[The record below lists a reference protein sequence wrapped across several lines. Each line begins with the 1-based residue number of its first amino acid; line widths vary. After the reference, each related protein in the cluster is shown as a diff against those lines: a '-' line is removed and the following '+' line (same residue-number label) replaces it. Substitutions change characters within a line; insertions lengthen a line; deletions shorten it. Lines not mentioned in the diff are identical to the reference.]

1 MDTLFHL
8 NSQIENEES
17 YETKINLDELYE
29 KKQQRD
35 INTMNCYNK
44 ILNRIHSRIRLT
56 SQQQQQINNQ
66 FCWFIVPEIM
76 IGIPMF
82 DHGACTAY
90 LIDKLRDNGF
100 IVRYT
105 HPNLLFISW
114 KHWVPSYV
122 RSEIKKKTGLIVDG
136 YGNKLDN
143 NNENNDYSDNSN
155 KVNSLMLNSKISNSE
170 KKNEKNEQNFRKVN
184 TYKPMGNLIYNNDI
198 LKKIQS
204 KLNND

>member
-8 NSQIENEES
+8 NTQSENEEA
-17 YETKINLDELYE
+17 YDTKINLDDLYE

-35 INTMNCYNK
+35 MNTMNCYNK
-44 ILNRIHSRIRLT
+44 ILNRIHIRIRTT
-56 SQQQQQINNQ
+56 SQQQNVENQ
-66 FCWFIVPEIM
+66 FCWFIVPEMM

-100 IVRYT
+100 VIRYT

-122 RSEIKKKTGLIVDG
+122 RNEIKKKTGLIVDG
-136 YGNKLDN
+136 HGNKVDEN
-143 NNENNDYSDNSN
+143 AKNEDPNNSN
-155 KVNSLMLNSKISNSE
+155 PFANTRNPNSTAAAAKAE
-170 KKNEKNEQNFRKVN
+170 KEKNFRDID
-184 TYKPMGNLIYNNDI
+184 TYRPSGSLIYNNEI
-198 LKKIQS
+198 LKKIET
-204 KLNND
+204 KLNRD

>member
-8 NSQIENEES
+8 NTQAENEEG
-17 YETKINLDELYE
+17 YDTKINLDDLYE

-35 INTMNCYNK
+35 MNTMNCYNK
-44 ILNRIHSRIRLT
+44 ILNRIHNRIKTT
-56 SQQQQQINNQ
+56 SQQQNVENQ
-66 FCWFIVPEIM
+66 FCWFIVPEMM

-114 KHWVPSYV
+114 KHWVPAYV
-122 RSEIKKKTGLIVDG
+122 RSEIKKKTGTVIDG
-136 YGNKLDN
+136 YGNTID
-143 NNENNDYSDNSN
+143 ENSN
-155 KVNSLMLNSKISNSE
+155 KEDSSKFNPFANTKNSSAAASKAE
-170 KKNEKNEQNFRKVN
+170 KESQFRQIDS
-184 TYKPMGNLIYNNDI
+184 YKPSGNLIYNNEI
-198 LKKIQS
+198 LKKIET
-204 KLNND
+204 KLNRD